1 MKYLIAGFSFVG
13 VPVKLT
19 QSYPPLVFRAPTYTF
34 FSRPIFF
41 RCRWCPPTGGYEADV
56 DVDAEMGVD
65 VDGGRETGVDGTDAD
80 AGAGLMSDD
89 QRAGLKKVQEVPL
102 DVDRRFC
109 LL

>member
-1 MKYLIAGFSFVG
+1 
-13 VPVKLT
+13 
-19 QSYPPLVFRAPTYTF
+19 
-34 FSRPIFF
+34 
-41 RCRWCPPTGGYEADV
+41 
-56 DVDAEMGVD
+56 MGVD